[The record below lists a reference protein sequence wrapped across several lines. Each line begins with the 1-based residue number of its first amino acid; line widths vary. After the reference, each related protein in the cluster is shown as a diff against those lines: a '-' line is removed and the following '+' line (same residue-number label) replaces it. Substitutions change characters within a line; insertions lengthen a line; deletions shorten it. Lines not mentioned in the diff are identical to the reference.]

1 MPIFSK
7 NVVVQ
12 SFPEEFKMVER
23 ATLQQVDGSMFNANI
38 MPDFVVVVS
47 LFGILAVLFWQ
58 QTRKS
63 SLLKDPRFGFLRTLL
78 NDPDFGVLSH
88 QHKLSSSVF

>member
-47 LFGILAVLFWQ
+47 LFGILAVLFQQ
-58 QTRKS
+58 QTQKS

-78 NDPDFGVLSH
+78 NDLDLVCCLINTN
-88 QHKLSSSVF
+88 

>member
-12 SFPEEFKMVER
+12 SFPKEFKMVER

-78 NDPDFGVLSH
+78 NDLDFGVLSH

>member
-78 NDPDFGVLSH
+78 NDLDFGVLSH
-88 QHKLSSSVF
+88 KHKLSSSVF

>member
-38 MPDFVVVVS
+38 MPDFVVMVS

-58 QTRKS
+58 QTQKS

-78 NDPDFGVLSH
+78 NDPDFRVLSH

>member
-78 NDPDFGVLSH
+78 NGLDFGVLSH